1 MGSVRFGLSDPRQL
15 TLKGVNE
22 PVEVRSVNW
31 R

>member
-1 MGSVRFGLSDPRQL
+1 MGPSRFELSDPRQI
-15 TLKGVNE
+15 TLKGVGE